1 MNIIKLYGVDEE
13 TEGIINDNIKNPDT
27 IFVYMGEEKLYSYI
41 EQLGKVL
48 AIPQSKLAKIKICK
62 EIKPINVTLVRGD
75 IKSDFSE
82 LSDLLAA
89 IGAGMYQEVVI
100 KGDVNA
106 DEGKVKEVRIQLS
119 DIIQQF
125 IYLNIS
131 LDEVQVMTEKEY
143 QDNARVRQF
152 SQKIKEHQKNLNESR
167 RMLSEKT
174 FSAYQ
179 EIADE
184 VEESLERIGEYLED
198 AQDNELKIAAAASKK
213 SGKSVIVNSMLRCEL
228 APTSL
233 ELATPNNCIYRK
245 SNRGYTLEYDGEQI
259 EFSSEKEIREYIYNI
274 FKKAEMDKK
283 SGYAVPDMNI
293 GYISSNEGLS
303 AYTIYDTPGPDLAGA
318 DGHKEAAYKAINEVD
333 VIIFAIDYS
342 KYLTDSEV
350 EYLKKIRDIFSE
362 KKKFYSLIL
371 DVNKLDCRYNGGSD
385 KSSIRILDFIRN
397 KLLSIAPEFRDT
409 IVIGTSALTYFNCIE
424 MEKIAECADL
434 GKKDSF
440 KEDLEDLI
448 EDFSNNKEKENE
460 VDAMQFIDSMLGY
473 IRTFHGLRVKKIDE
487 IKRLSGMPDLL
498 SYVEYIARNKARVE
512 KVNNLIYKIESEYAK
527 IQNLFSFQQLE
538 ESLAENQE
546 LLDQAKRVL
555 DEFSKEVNTIYS
567 EKNYDIS
574 KMCERE
580 GFKSE
585 SLQREGSR
593 SPFEFERIREYCQ
606 KRYIDETFDENAI
619 IPGIVDDAIRNSFK
633 SKIREL
639 FFDSEHTLER
649 KVIKKDEDGSSEE
662 EIMNVVEEEKVKVA
676 LQSACSGL
684 NDRTRQEIES
694 VIKMSKGELKKESE
708 KILEDLEKILNERRQ
723 RLEKAVKKCREGL
736 KEECGIDF
744 NLILPRLEYSFRNDS
759 VWKGGEDIRIDT
771 TALEMRIGS
780 DLDKEVAEKGK
791 VHNNWLFNVFGKII
805 GAEYNK
811 LSYDE
816 KYVMEYYDEKAA
828 PEIKNF
834 LRQAD
839 IADSYKEEKEAC
851 ISELKDYMKYI
862 QDEMKEQSEKA
873 VSYAQGIENMID
885 QSSEEYEDNI
895 EEIRKKQKTLEI
907 IQGCVKK
914 FCDVWGENDSS
925 WQILEGG
932 RDGEKNFY
940 QAEF

>member
-27 IFVYMGEEKLYSYI
+27 IFVYMGEEKLYRYI
-41 EQLGKVL
+41 DQLGKV
-48 AIPQSKLAKIKICK
+48 ITSSNFCRIKICK

-89 IGAGMYQEVVI
+89 IDAGMYQEVVI
-100 KGDVNA
+100 KGDVDA
-106 DEGKVKEVRIQLS
+106 DEGKVKEVRTQLS
-119 DIIQQF
+119 DIVQQL

-143 QDNARVRQF
+143 KDNAMVRQF
-152 SQKIKEHQKNLNESR
+152 LQKIKEHEKNLNESKQ
-167 RMLSEKT
+167 MLSEKT

-184 VEESLERIGEYLED
+184 VKESLERIKEYLED

-213 SGKSVIVNSMLRCEL
+213 SGKSVIVNSMLKCEL

-245 SNRGYTLEYDGEQI
+245 SNRGYYTLEYDGKQSQ
-259 EFSSEKEIREYIYNI
+259 FSSEKEVRERIYEI
-274 FKKAEMDKK
+274 FKKAEMDKEHK
-283 SGYAVPDMNI
+283 FTVPDMNI
-293 GYISSNEGLS
+293 GYISSDEGFS

-350 EYLKKIRDIFSE
+350 EYLKKIRDSFSE

-371 DVNKLDCRYNGGSD
+371 DVNKLDCRYGSEGD

-397 KLLSIAPEFRDT
+397 KLRSIDPEFRDT

-424 MEKIAECADL
+424 MEKIPECADL
-434 GKKDSF
+434 GKNNSF
-440 KEDLEDLI
+440 RDDLEDLI
-448 EDFSNNKEKENE
+448 EDFSNNRGKHNE
-460 VDAMQFIDSMLGY
+460 VNAMQFIDNMIGN
-473 IRTFHGLRVKKIDE
+473 IRTFDGIRVKKIDE
-487 IKRLSGMPDLL
+487 IKRHSGMPDLL

-546 LLDQAKRVL
+546 LLDQAKKVL
-555 DEFSKEVNTIYS
+555 EDFSKEVNEIYS
-567 EKNYDIS
+567 EKNYDFC
-574 KMCERE
+574 KMCERG
-580 GFKSE
+580 GFKSQ
-585 SLQREGSR
+585 SLTHEGSR
-593 SPFEFERIREYCQ
+593 SPFEFDRIREFCQ
-606 KRYIDETFDENAI
+606 KEFIDYAFDENKI
-619 IPGIVDDAIRNSFK
+619 IMEVVRLDIRNNFR
-633 SKIREL
+633 SKIQAL
-639 FFDSEHTLER
+639 FRDIEHTLER
-649 KVIKKDEDGSSEE
+649 KVIIKDEDGSSEA
-662 EIMNVVEEEKVKVA
+662 EIINVVEEEKVKVA
-676 LQSACSGL
+676 LQNACSGV
-684 NDRTRQEIES
+684 NGQTRQNIENR
-694 VIKMSKGELKKESE
+694 IKESKSE
-708 KILEDLEKILNERRQ
+708 MKNESEAILEDLLKIINERRQ
-723 RLEKAVKKCREGL
+723 HLEKAVKKCREGL
-736 KEECGIDF
+736 RKECGIDF
-744 NLILPRLEYSFRNDS
+744 NLILPRLEYFFRNDS
-759 VWKGGEDIRIDT
+759 IWKGGEDICIDT
-771 TALEMRIGS
+771 KALEMRLES
-780 DLDKEVAEKGK
+780 DIDKEVADKGK
-791 VHNNWLFNVFGKII
+791 VHNNWLFNTIGKVI
-805 GAEYNK
+805 GFEYNK

-816 KYVMEYYDEKAA
+816 KYVMEYYDGKVA
-828 PEIKNF
+828 PEIEKF

-895 EEIRKKQKTLEI
+895 EEIKKKQKTLEI

-914 FCDVWGENDSS
+914 FCDEWGEKDSS
-925 WQILEGG
+925 WQLLAGG
-932 RDGEKNFY
+932 RDGGKNF
-940 QAEF
+940 

>member
-1 MNIIKLYGVDEE
+1 MNIIKLWGVDEK
-13 TEGIINDNIKNPDT
+13 TEGIINDNIKKPDT

-41 EQLGKVL
+41 DQLGKV
-48 AIPQSKLAKIKICK
+48 ITSKNLCRIKICK
-62 EIKPINVTLVRGD
+62 EIKPIDVTLVRGE

-89 IGAGMYQEVVI
+89 IDAGMYQEVVI

-106 DEGKVKEVRIQLS
+106 DEGKVKEVRNQLS

-125 IYLNIS
+125 VYLNIS
-131 LDEVQVMTEKEY
+131 LNNVQAMTEKEY
-143 QDNARVRQF
+143 QDNAKVRQF

-179 EIADE
+179 EMADE

-213 SGKSVIVNSMLRCEL
+213 SGKSVIVNSMLKCEL

-245 SNRGYTLEYDGEQI
+245 SNRGYTLEYDGKKRQ
-259 EFSSEKEIREYIYNI
+259 FSSEKEIREYIYKI

-293 GYISSNEGLS
+293 GYISSHEGLS
-303 AYTIYDTPGPDLAGA
+303 TYTIYDTPGPDLAGA

-350 EYLKKIRDIFSE
+350 EYLKKIRDSFSE

-371 DVNKLDCRYNGGSD
+371 DVNKLDCRYGNEGD
-385 KSSIRILDFIRN
+385 KSSIRILDFVRN
-397 KLLSIAPEFRDT
+397 KLLGIAPEFRDT

-434 GKKDSF
+434 GKNDSF
-440 KEDLEDLI
+440 REDLEDLI
-448 EDFSNNKEKENE
+448 ENYFSDDREKHNE
-460 VDAMQFIDSMLGY
+460 VNAMQFISNMIGN
-473 IRTFHGLRVKKIDE
+473 IKTFDGIRVKKIDE

-546 LLDQAKRVL
+546 LLDQAKKVL
-555 DEFSKEVNTIYS
+555 DEFSREVNTIYS
-567 EKNYDIS
+567 EKNYDFS
-574 KMCERE
+574 KMYERE
-580 GFKSE
+580 GFRSE
-585 SLQREGSR
+585 SLKHEGNR

-606 KRYIDETFDENAI
+606 KAYIDGLLDENKI
-619 IPGIVDDAIRNSFK
+619 IAEIARSGIRNSFR
-633 SKIREL
+633 SKIKEL
-639 FFDSEHTLER
+639 FRDRDHTLER
-649 KVIKKDEDGSSEE
+649 KVKKKDKDDSFEA
-662 EIMNVVEEEKVKVA
+662 EIMNVVEEEKVKEA
-676 LQSACSGL
+676 LQNACSGV
-684 NDRTRQEIES
+684 NDQTRQKIEN
-694 VIKMSKGELKKESE
+694 VIKESKDYLKDES
-708 KILEDLEKILNERRQ
+708 KNILEDLEKIVNERRQ

-736 KEECGIDF
+736 REECGIDF
-744 NLILPRLEYSFRNDS
+744 NLILPRLEYSFRTDS
-759 VWKGGEDIRIDT
+759 VWKGGEDIRIDMK
-771 TALEMRIGS
+771 ALEMRIGS
-780 DLDKEVAEKGK
+780 DIDEEVAKKGK
-791 VHNNWLFNVFGKII
+791 VHNNWLFNLFGKAI
-805 GAEYNK
+805 GTEYNK

-816 KYVMEYYDEKAA
+816 KYVMEYYDERVA
-828 PEIKNF
+828 PEVEKF
-834 LRQAD
+834 LGKAD

-885 QSSEEYEDNI
+885 QSSEKYEDNI
-895 EEIRKKQKTLEI
+895 EDIRKKQKTLEI

-914 FCDVWGENDSS
+914 FCDVWG
-925 WQILEGG
+925 
-932 RDGEKNFY
+932 GER
-940 QAEF
+940 